1 MDILFLI
8 GRVVFGVYFLMNG
21 INHLFSKTGM
31 LTGYAQSKGVPS
43 PKLAVYLSGLL
54 IFLGGLGMLLGIY
67 VELSLWLIAVFL
79 LFVTFKMHQF
89 WKVDEPMARMSEM
102 VNFTKNMALLGAT
115 LMLLYLAS
123 SAWPYA
129 LVL

>member
-1 MDILFLI
+1 
-8 GRVVFGVYFLMNG
+8 MNG
-21 INHLFSKTGM
+21 INHLFSKTDM
-31 LTGYAQSKGVPS
+31 LMGYAQSKGVPS

>member
-1 MDILFLI
+1 MI

-21 INHLFSKTGM
+21 INHLFSKTDM
-31 LTGYAQSKGVPS
+31 LMGYAQSKGVPS